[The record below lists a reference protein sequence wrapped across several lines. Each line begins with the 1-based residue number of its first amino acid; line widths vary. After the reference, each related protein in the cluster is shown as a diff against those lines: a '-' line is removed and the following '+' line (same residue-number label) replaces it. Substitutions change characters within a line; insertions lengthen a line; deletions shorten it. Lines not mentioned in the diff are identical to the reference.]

1 MKLCTERLN
10 AERIQEESI
19 PEYFRAFSFQQDLS
33 SVSMQDLQFF
43 EQFYEKL
50 KGDEVLKHVEKDNKV
65 KEELLEE
72 FKKIK

>member
-1 MKLCTERLN
+1 
-10 AERIQEESI
+10 
-19 PEYFRAFSFQQDLS
+19 
-33 SVSMQDLQFF
+33 MQDLQFF